1 MPTVSTP
8 SSRPGMAL
16 VSVPVRSSTGGI
28 STAGAAGVLSARV
41 PLLSS
46 ELLPPQAVRARAMVR
61 ARIALIHLL
70 LITVSFLSGAS
81 VPHRRG
87 MMKKM
92 NRFAKRFMEYTE
104 NLSLENR
111 TSPNS
116 Q

>member
-1 MPTVSTP
+1 
-8 SSRPGMAL
+8 
-16 VSVPVRSSTGGI
+16 
-28 STAGAAGVLSARV
+28 
-41 PLLSS
+41 
-46 ELLPPQAVRARAMVR
+46 MVR

-70 LITVSFLSGAS
+70 LILSPSCPAFFFPAGW
-81 VPHRRG
+81 G
-87 MMKKM
+87 MTKKM